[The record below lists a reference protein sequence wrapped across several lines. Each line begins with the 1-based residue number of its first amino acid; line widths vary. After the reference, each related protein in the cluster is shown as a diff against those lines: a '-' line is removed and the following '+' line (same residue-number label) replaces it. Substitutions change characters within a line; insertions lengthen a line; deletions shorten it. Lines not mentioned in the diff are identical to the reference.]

1 MFNEEKIV
9 LPSIAHFQSIARGG
23 KTRVFQAGF
32 PGGGF
37 FVPTLI
43 DSVNQLSNGCIEIL
57 NLMIIALPTQF
68 AKCLS

>member
-23 KTRVFQAGF
+23 KNRVFPVGF

-37 FVPTLI
+37 FMPTLFG
-43 DSVNQLSNGCIEIL
+43 SY
-57 NLMIIALPTQF
+57 QF
-68 AKCLS
+68 TYLVKKKCQFLIRFE